1 MKVTGSSYN
10 QNIFI
15 NCPFDDNYWPMLQ
28 AAIFCIFDCR
38 FIPRSALEKS
48 DSGQSR
54 IEKIYNI
61 IKVSKYG
68 VHDISRTELDDKNNL
83 PRFNMPFELGIFLGA
98 KKYGDKSQ
106 SEKLCLILDSERYR
120 FQKFLSDIAGQ
131 DIKSHNNKP
140 DNMIRAIRNWL
151 NTIPG
156 KSILPGPEKIYT
168 RYKRFSDEMPRICA
182 ALNLNED
189 DLTYTDYCAVVSS
202 WLEENSY

>member
-38 FIPRSALEKS
+38 FVPRSALEKS

-54 IEKIYNI
+54 IEKIYDI

-68 VHDISRTELDDKNNL
+68 VHDISRTELDDNNSL

-106 SEKLCLILDSERYR
+106 REKLCLILDSERYR

-140 DNMIRAIRNWL
+140 DNIIRAIRNWL

-156 KSILPGPEKIYT
+156 KSILPGSTKIFS
-168 RYKRFSDEMPRICA
+168 RYKRFIDEIPRICA
-182 ALNLNED
+182 VLNLNED